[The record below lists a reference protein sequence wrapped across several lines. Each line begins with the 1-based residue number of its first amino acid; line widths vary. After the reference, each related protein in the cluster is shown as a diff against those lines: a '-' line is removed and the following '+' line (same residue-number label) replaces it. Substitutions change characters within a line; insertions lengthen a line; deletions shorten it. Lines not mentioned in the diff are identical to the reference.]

1 MPSIDKFGLVC
12 LRFVEQSS
20 SGWSG
25 RGIEAQ
31 VVELEEIDCA
41 PSWQGWNQQGFD
53 LISWGAA
60 AQNSLFCRSCSFLCR
75 FTQEIFFYLSCSFFV
90 LLNHTLFPIFVL
102 ASSSRLLS
110 CRQHIGYDLC
120 SINLCC
126 SNNNPSCLS
135 QNVHSFAPVTA
146 SGSVKFLSQ
155 CNFFHFPLI
164 FCVFIT

>member
-12 LRFVEQSS
+12 LRFVKHSS

-60 AQNSLFCRSCSFLCR
+60 AQKLPFFTAPGHFCGLEYKKSPLLFL
-75 FTQEIFFYLSCSFFV
+75 FV
-90 LLNHTLFPIFVL
+90 LLNHTYILDIYQFR
-102 ASSSRLLS
+102 A
-110 CRQHIGYDLC
+110 
-120 SINLCC
+120 
-126 SNNNPSCLS
+126 
-135 QNVHSFAPVTA
+135 
-146 SGSVKFLSQ
+146 
-155 CNFFHFPLI
+155 
-164 FCVFIT
+164 

>member
-12 LRFVEQSS
+12 LRFVEHSS

-60 AQNSLFCRSCSFLCR
+60 AQKLP
-75 FTQEIFFYLSCSFFV
+75 FF
-90 LLNHTLFPIFVL
+90 
-102 ASSSRLLS
+102 
-110 CRQHIGYDLC
+110 
-120 SINLCC
+120 
-126 SNNNPSCLS
+126 
-135 QNVHSFAPVTA
+135 
-146 SGSVKFLSQ
+146 
-155 CNFFHFPLI
+155 
-164 FCVFIT
+164 

>member
-12 LRFVEQSS
+12 LRFVEHSS

-60 AQNSLFCRSCSFLCR
+60 AQKLPFLPLLVIFVALNTKNLLSYSFLC
-75 FTQEIFFYLSCSFFV
+75 S
-90 LLNHTLFPIFVL
+90 
-102 ASSSRLLS
+102 
-110 CRQHIGYDLC
+110 
-120 SINLCC
+120 
-126 SNNNPSCLS
+126 
-135 QNVHSFAPVTA
+135 
-146 SGSVKFLSQ
+146 
-155 CNFFHFPLI
+155 
-164 FCVFIT
+164 